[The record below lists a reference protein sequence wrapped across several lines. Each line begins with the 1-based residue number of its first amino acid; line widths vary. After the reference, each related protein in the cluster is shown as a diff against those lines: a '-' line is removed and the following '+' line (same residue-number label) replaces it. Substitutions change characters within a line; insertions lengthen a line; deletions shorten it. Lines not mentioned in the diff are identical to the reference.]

1 MTYGIFLHKNLLVQ
15 LGPFSQKNI
24 RPAKFPFGMSLTAE
38 GKQEPSLAFGGQ
50 AVIEGVMIRSKKHM
64 VVCVRQPND
73 EILTKTEEIKTL
85 SERYKILRVPFLRGV
100 VALFETLYLGIK
112 GLYFSANAA
121 LEEEEKLNPKE
132 IALAVIAALA
142 LSICLFSVM
151 PFFLATLLKL
161 GGVVFILVES
171 VIRLGIL
178 LLYLASTSLVGEFRR
193 VFQYHGAEHTAINA
207 YEAGVELNVENA
219 KKYSRFHP
227 RCGTSFL
234 LIVTLISILFFSIIP
249 NVGYFMR
256 LAYRIL
262 LIPVIGAVSYEVLK
276 LSDMYKNSRVMK
288 VLVAPGLG
296 LQYLTTREP
305 EEKMIAVALKAVEE
319 VDRLQKQG
327 QPNVL

>member
-1 MTYGIFLHKNLLVQ
+1 
-15 LGPFSQKNI
+15 
-24 RPAKFPFGMSLTAE
+24 
-38 GKQEPSLAFGGQ
+38 
-50 AVIEGVMIRSKKHM
+50 M

-73 EILTKTEEIKTL
+73 EILTKTEEIKSL
-85 SERYKILRVPFLRGV
+85 SEKYKILRIPFLRGI
-100 VALFETLYLGIK
+100 VALFETLYVGIK
-112 GLYFSANAA
+112 GLYFSANVA
-121 LEEEEKLNPKE
+121 LEEEEEKLNPKE

-142 LSICLFSVM
+142 LSIFLFSII
-151 PFFLATLLKL
+151 PFFLANLLKL
-161 GGVVFILVES
+161 GRVIRIIVES

-178 LLYLASTSLVGEFRR
+178 LLYLASISLVGEFRR

-276 LSDMYKNSRVMK
+276 ISDKYKGSRTMK

-305 EEKMIAVALKAVEE
+305 DEKMITVALKAVEE
-319 VDRLQKQG
+319 VDRLQKAQG
-327 QPNVL
+327 

>member
-1 MTYGIFLHKNLLVQ
+1 MNL
-15 LGPFSQKNI
+15 N
-24 RPAKFPFGMSLTAE
+24 AK
-38 GKQEPSLAFGGQ
+38 GKEEQSLAFGGQ

-73 EILTKTEEIKTL
+73 EILTKTEEIKSL
-85 SERYKILRVPFLRGV
+85 SEKYKILRIPFLRGI
-100 VALFETLYLGIK
+100 VALFETLYIGIK
-112 GLYFSANAA
+112 GLYFSANVA
-121 LEEEEKLNPKE
+121 LEEEEEKLNAKE
-132 IALAVIAALA
+132 IAIAVIAALA
-142 LSICLFSVM
+142 LSIFLFSII
-151 PFFLATLLKL
+151 PFFLANLLKV
-161 GGVVFILVES
+161 GRVARIIVES

-178 LLYLASTSLVGEFRR
+178 LLYLASISLVGEFRR
-193 VFQYHGAEHTAINA
+193 VFQYHGAEHTAINT

-219 KKYSRFHP
+219 KKHSRFHP

-276 LSDMYKNSRVMK
+276 LSDRYKDSRTMK

-305 EEKMIAVALKAVEE
+305 DEKMIAVALKAVEE
-319 VDRLQKQG
+319 VDRLQKSQG
-327 QPNVL
+327 